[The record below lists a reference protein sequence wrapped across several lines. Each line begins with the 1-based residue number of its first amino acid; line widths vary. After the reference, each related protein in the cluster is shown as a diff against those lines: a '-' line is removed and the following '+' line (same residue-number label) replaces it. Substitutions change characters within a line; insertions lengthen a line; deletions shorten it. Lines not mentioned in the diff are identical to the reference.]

1 MSIEQKVSIA
11 VVLLLM
17 VTSLLTLWYAERQN
31 AKMNEPLQDIIDS
44 DAKVIE
50 DNKNDPWDAVLPCD
64 WTPAYQKLKPKD
76 SVFHVFFGHGVIH
89 ELEKFE
95 GIVVSVTVRFV
106 DYRELIKVDPKNL
119 RLNDKVEKL

>member
-17 VTSLLTLWYAERQN
+17 VSFLLALWYAERQN
-31 AKMNEPLQDIIDS
+31 AKMNETLQDVIDS
-44 DAKVIE
+44 DAQGIK
-50 DNKNDPWDAVLPCD
+50 DNKNVPWDAIPCD
-64 WTPAYQKLKPKD
+64 WTPVYQKLKPKD

-95 GIVVSVTVRFV
+95 GIIVSVTVRFV

>member
-11 VVLLLM
+11 VVLLFM
-17 VTSLLTLWYAERQN
+17 VAVLLTLWYAERQN

-44 DAKVIE
+44 DAHGIE
-50 DNKNDPWDAVLPCD
+50 ENKNVSWDWPET

>member
-44 DAKVIE
+44 DAQGTE
-50 DNKNDPWDAVLPCD
+50 ENKNDPWDAVLPRD

-95 GIVVSVTVRFV
+95 GVTVSVTVRFV